1 MNVIEF
7 NLDWSTEIAFCF
19 VDNTRTYQSS
29 IRESMKNQADGTLAN
44 ICNKRWKVYQW
55 IDEDAL
61 LKHACDQGHKW
72 AVVFSTGTEFINGT
86 AFFDSVINLTKQKFF
101 IAGHV
106 LDRKDAYYELHHQC
120 YIVNLRVYKMLNCP
134 EVGKQELGVQHTQ
147 DVPWRS
153 PENWHDDYTPKT
165 ISGGDQVK
173 QYNHKCHGWNIL
185 KVAFEKDLPV
195 LVFDESIRN
204 NKKHFYPEN
213 PVDFYK
219 HLGWAYHRL
228 NYCQTTF
235 VHTSNTET
243 VHLPIKQYKQIV
255 TPASGFWFR
264 DFLAPDARVIM
275 YDYNQAS
282 LDYWQTQ
289 HPEYTFVKCDLLAD
303 DNLLDSIDIRI
314 PDTLVNISNIFNYEG
329 TAFFYSLAYRKFKEK
344 QLTDNLRNAMPTV
357 EIYSSLSAS
366 ITDIM
371 PTWHYS

>member
-1 MNVIEF
+1 
-7 NLDWSTEIAFCF
+7 
-19 VDNTRTYQSS
+19 
-29 IRESMKNQADGTLAN
+29 
-44 ICNKRWKVYQW
+44 
-55 IDEDAL
+55 
-61 LKHACDQGHKW
+61 
-72 AVVFSTGTEFINGT
+72 
-86 AFFDSVINLTKQKFF
+86 
-101 IAGHV
+101 
-106 LDRKDAYYELHHQC
+106 
-120 YIVNLRVYKMLNCP
+120 MLNCP

-147 DVPWRS
+147 DIPWRS
-153 PENWHDDYTPKT
+153 PENWHDDHTPKT